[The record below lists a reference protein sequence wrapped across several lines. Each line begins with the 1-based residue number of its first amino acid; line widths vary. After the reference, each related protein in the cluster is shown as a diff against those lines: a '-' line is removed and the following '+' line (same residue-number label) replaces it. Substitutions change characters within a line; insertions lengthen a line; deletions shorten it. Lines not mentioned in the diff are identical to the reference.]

1 MCFCTAAQ
9 YEEEAQVIH
18 SVRRVY
24 NACFN
29 SDMHIQYDRAC
40 IPDQA
45 ECGLRTD
52 PASYQVVRP
61 SERKHVFFFILYPRD
76 TCGIYHT
83 SKRNKPLGSFTAMM
97 MSLDFREAVK
107 ISIFLQVNDTATRRQ
122 SRMYVCV
129 LLRANT
135 LRNVCEYD
143 IPS

>member
-61 SERKHVFFFILYPRD
+61 SERKHVHACMHTRCQKMISRFVFFFI
-76 TCGIYHT
+76 
-83 SKRNKPLGSFTAMM
+83 
-97 MSLDFREAVK
+97 
-107 ISIFLQVNDTATRRQ
+107 
-122 SRMYVCV
+122 
-129 LLRANT
+129 
-135 LRNVCEYD
+135 
-143 IPS
+143 